1 MIEQATRI
9 LLAKEDLAAA
19 QMTAV
24 MEEIM
29 GARADTPQI
38 VAFLAA
44 LSDKGE
50 SVEELVAAVRVM
62 RRHAQKVSCRHELI
76 LDTCGTGGDQKGTF
90 NISTVTAFVVSACGV
105 AVAKHGNRSVSSKSG
120 SADILEAL
128 GVNINMSVEKM
139 QKCLDEIG
147 IAFLFAQSLHPAMKF
162 AAEARKEIARRTI
175 FNLLGPLSNP
185 AGATHQLI
193 GVFERR
199 WTRPLAEVLAAL
211 GTVHALVVHGSDGL
225 DEVTIS
231 GPTYV
236 SESSKGG
243 LRDYQIDPE
252 EFGFKKAP
260 LRELQGKDAA
270 YNAEVMLGILK
281 GRAGAKRDI
290 VLLNSAVALFAADK
304 AASIKAGVVLAAEAI
319 DSGKALGKLD
329 QLKECSRN

>member
-19 QMTAV
+19 QMAAV

-29 GARADTPQI
+29 GARANTPQI
-38 VAFLAA
+38 VAFLNA

-62 RRHAQKVSCRHELI
+62 RRHARKVSCRHKLI

-162 AAEARKEIARRTI
+162 AAEARKEISHRTI

-211 GTVHALVVHGSDGL
+211 GTVHALIVHGSDGL
-225 DEVTIS
+225 DEITIS

-236 SESSKGG
+236 SEFFKGG

-252 EFGFKKAP
+252 EFGFKRAP
-260 LRELQGKDAA
+260 LQEMQGKDAA
-270 YNAEVMLGILK
+270 YNAGMMLDILK
-281 GRAGAKRDI
+281 GQAGAKRDI
-290 VLLNSAVALFAADK
+290 VLFNSAVALFTADK
-304 AASIKAGVVLAAEAI
+304 VASIKAGVVLAAEAI